1 MTNVTNDLFFMLSK
15 ELKEIIDIAGG
26 RYIIVEN
33 GKPAYIVM
41 SFREYKEAILGR
53 KKLRTLTEKELI
65 DKINSDIALWRE
77 GRKNSEEA
85 LVDEIEKLEDIEYV
99 K

>member
-1 MTNVTNDLFFMLSK
+1 MISK
-15 ELKEIIDIAGG
+15 DLKEIIDAAGG

-41 SFREYKEAILGR
+41 NFEEYKEAVLNR
-53 KKLRTLTEKELI
+53 KELRALTEKELI
-65 DKINSDIALWRE
+65 DKINSDISLWRE
-77 GRKNSEEA
+77 NKGNPEQA
-85 LVDEIEKLEDIEYV
+85 LIDEIEKLEDVEYI

>member
-1 MTNVTNDLFFMLSK
+1 MISK
-15 ELKEIIDIAGG
+15 DLKEVLNLAGG

-41 SFREYKEAILGR
+41 SFEDYKEAVLNR
-53 KKLRTLTEKELI
+53 KKELRGLTEKELI
-65 DKINSDIALWRE
+65 DKINSDISLWRE
-77 GRKNSEEA
+77 SQ
-85 LVDEIEKLEDIEYV
+85 VDSAEGLLGEIEKLEDIEYV

>member
-1 MTNVTNDLFFMLSK
+1 MISDDLK
-15 ELKEIIDIAGG
+15 NIINIAGG

-41 SFREYKEAILGR
+41 NFNEYKEAVLNR
-53 KKLRTLTEKELI
+53 KELRALTEKELV
-65 DKINSDIALWRE
+65 DKINSDISMWRE
-77 GRKNSEEA
+77 NKENSEEA